1 MTGSLVL
8 ENLHIEYPE
17 VLLFDRLN
25 LQFPAG
31 SLIGIETDVLDGA
44 TSLLKGIG
52 GMLSDID
59 GRSILNGRDI
69 LTMPASER
77 ARKVGFVYEDEGL
90 ISLYDVFQNIA
101 LPLEFHTDLTFDQT
115 RSLIDATIEA
125 LNVPSTLVWM
135 QPHELN
141 DVQTRLVNLAR
152 ALVMSPE
159 LLLIDELEGGMPD
172 DMIDSTMA
180 LLKDKARKENMTV
193 LLTSSNEHVLREVD
207 QVLKIKANQLVES
220 SV

>member
-1 MTGSLVL
+1 MTGALIL

-17 VLLFDRLN
+17 TILFDRLN
-25 LQFPAG
+25 VQFPAG

-52 GMLSDID
+52 GMLNDID
-59 GRSILNGRDI
+59 GRSILNGCNI
-69 LTMPASER
+69 LTMSTTER
-77 ARKVGFVYEDEGL
+77 AGKVGFVYEEQGL

-101 LPLEFHTDLTFDQT
+101 LPLEFHTDLTFAQT
-115 RSLIDATIEA
+115 SALIHTTIEA
-125 LNVPSTLVWM
+125 LNMPSALLQM

-152 ALVMSPE
+152 ALVVSPE

-172 DMIDSTMA
+172 EMIDSTMK
-180 LLKDKARKENMTV
+180 LLKNKARQHNMTV

-207 QVLKIKANQLVES
+207 QVLKIQSNQLVES
-220 SV
+220 PV

>member
-1 MTGSLVL
+1 MTGALIL

-17 VLLFDRLN
+17 TILFDRLN
-25 LQFPAG
+25 VQFPAG

-52 GMLSDID
+52 GMLNDID
-59 GRSILNGRDI
+59 GRSILNGCNI
-69 LTMPASER
+69 LTMSATER
-77 ARKVGFVYEDEGL
+77 AGKVGFVYEEQGL

-101 LPLEFHTDLTFDQT
+101 LPLEFHTDLTFAQT
-115 RSLIDATIEA
+115 SALIHTTIEA
-125 LNVPSTLVWM
+125 LNMPSALLQM

-152 ALVMSPE
+152 ALVVSPE

-172 DMIDSTMA
+172 EMIDSTMK
-180 LLKDKARKENMTV
+180 LLKNKARQHNMTV

-207 QVLKIKANQLVES
+207 QVLKIQSNQLVES
-220 SV
+220 PV

>member
-1 MTGSLVL
+1 MTGALIL

-17 VLLFDRLN
+17 TILFDRLN
-25 LQFPAG
+25 VQFPAG

-52 GMLSDID
+52 GMLNDID
-59 GRSILNGRDI
+59 GRSILNGCNI
-69 LTMPASER
+69 LTMSATER
-77 ARKVGFVYEDEGL
+77 AGKVGFVYEEQGL

-101 LPLEFHTDLTFDQT
+101 LPLEFHTDLTFAQT
-115 RSLIDATIEA
+115 SALIHTTIEA
-125 LNVPSTLVWM
+125 LNMPSALLQM

-152 ALVMSPE
+152 ALVVSPE

-172 DMIDSTMA
+172 EMIDSTMQ
-180 LLKDKARKENMTV
+180 LLKNKARQHNMTV

-207 QVLKIKANQLVES
+207 QVLKIQSNQLVES
-220 SV
+220 PV

>member
-1 MTGSLVL
+1 MTGALIL

-17 VLLFDRLN
+17 TVLFDRLN
-25 LQFPAG
+25 VQFPAG

-52 GMLSDID
+52 GMLNDID
-59 GRSILNGRDI
+59 GRSILNGCNI
-69 LTMPASER
+69 LTMSATER
-77 ARKVGFVYEDEGL
+77 AGKVGFVYEEQGL

-101 LPLEFHTDLTFDQT
+101 LPLEFHTDLTFAQT
-115 RSLIDATIEA
+115 SALIHTTIEA
-125 LNVPSTLVWM
+125 LNMPSALLQM

-152 ALVMSPE
+152 ALVVSPE

-172 DMIDSTMA
+172 EMIDSTMK
-180 LLKDKARKENMTV
+180 LLKNKARQHNMTV

-207 QVLKIKANQLVES
+207 QVLKIQSNQLVES
-220 SV
+220 PV

>member
-1 MTGSLVL
+1 MTGALIL

-17 VLLFDRLN
+17 TVLFDRLN
-25 LQFPAG
+25 VQFPAG

-52 GMLSDID
+52 GMLNDID
-59 GRSILNGRDI
+59 GRSILNGCNI
-69 LTMPASER
+69 LTMSATER
-77 ARKVGFVYEDEGL
+77 AGKVGFVYEEQGL

-101 LPLEFHTDLTFDQT
+101 LPLEFHTDLTFAQT
-115 RSLIDATIEA
+115 RALIHTTIEA
-125 LNVPSTLVWM
+125 LNMPSALLQM

-152 ALVMSPE
+152 ALVVSPE

-172 DMIDSTMA
+172 EMIDSTMK
-180 LLKDKARKENMTV
+180 LLKNKARQHNMTV

-207 QVLKIKANQLVES
+207 QVLKIQSNQLVES
-220 SV
+220 PV

>member
-1 MTGSLVL
+1 MTGTLIL

-59 GRSILNGRDI
+59 GRSILNGHDI

-101 LPLEFHTDLTFDQT
+101 LPLEFHTDLTFAQT
-115 RSLIDATIEA
+115 QSLIEATIEA

-172 DMIDSTMA
+172 DMIDSTMQ
-180 LLKDKARKENMTV
+180 LLKGKARKDNMTV

-207 QVLKIKANQLVES
+207 QVLKIKSNQLVES

>member
-1 MTGSLVL
+1 MTGALIL

-17 VLLFDRLN
+17 TVLFDRLN
-25 LQFPAG
+25 VQFPAG

-52 GMLSDID
+52 GMLNDID
-59 GRSILNGRDI
+59 GRSILNGCNI
-69 LTMPASER
+69 LTMSATER
-77 ARKVGFVYEDEGL
+77 AGKVGFVYEEQGL

-101 LPLEFHTDLTFDQT
+101 LPLEFHTDLTFAQT
-115 RSLIDATIEA
+115 SALIHTTIEA
-125 LNVPSTLVWM
+125 LNMPSALLQM

-152 ALVMSPE
+152 ALVVSPE

-172 DMIDSTMA
+172 EMIDSTMQ
-180 LLKDKARKENMTV
+180 LLKNKARQHNMTV

-207 QVLKIKANQLVES
+207 QVLKIQSNQLVES
-220 SV
+220 PV

>member
-115 RSLIDATIEA
+115 RSLIDTTIEA
-125 LNVPSTLVWM
+125 LNVPNTLVWM

-172 DMIDSTMA
+172 DMIDSTME

>member
-1 MTGSLVL
+1 MTGALIL

-17 VLLFDRLN
+17 TVLFDRLN
-25 LQFPAG
+25 VQFPAG

-52 GMLSDID
+52 GMLNNID
-59 GRSILNGRDI
+59 GRSILNGSNI
-69 LTMPASER
+69 LTMSATER
-77 ARKVGFVYEDEGL
+77 ACKVGFVYEEQGL

-101 LPLEFHTDLTFDQT
+101 LPLEFHTDLTFAQT
-115 RSLIDATIEA
+115 SALIHTTIEA
-125 LNVPSTLVWM
+125 LNMPSALLQM

-152 ALVMSPE
+152 ALVVSPE

-172 DMIDSTMA
+172 EMIDSTMKP
-180 LLKDKARKENMTV
+180 LKNKARQHNMTV

-207 QVLKIKANQLVES
+207 QVLKIQSNQLVES
-220 SV
+220 PV

>member
-1 MTGSLVL
+1 MTGMLVL
-8 ENLHIEYPE
+8 ENLHIEYPGI
-17 VLLFDRLN
+17 LLFDHLN
-25 LQFPAG
+25 AQFPSG

-52 GMLSDID
+52 GMLNDID
-59 GRSILNGRDI
+59 GRSILNGRNI

-77 ARKVGFVYEDEGL
+77 ARKVGFVYEDQGL

-101 LPLEFHTDLTFDQT
+101 LPLEFHTGLSFDET
-115 RSLIDATIEA
+115 RSLVQATIKT
-125 LNVPSTLVWM
+125 LNVPSTLLQL

-172 DMIDSTMA
+172 DMIDSTMQ
-180 LLKDKARKENMTV
+180 LLKSKARKDSMTV

-207 QVLKIKANQLVES
+207 QVLKIQSNQLVES
-220 SV
+220 PV

>member
-1 MTGSLVL
+1 MTDALTL
-8 ENLHIEYPE
+8 ENLHIEYPK

-25 LQFPAG
+25 FQFSAG

-52 GMLSDID
+52 GMLNDID
-59 GRSILNGRDI
+59 GRSILNGRNI

-77 ARKVGFVYEDEGL
+77 ARKVGFVYENEGL
-90 ISLYDVFQNIA
+90 ISLYDVIQNIA
-101 LPLEFHTDLTFDQT
+101 LPLEFHTDLTFSQT
-115 RSLIDATIEA
+115 RSLINTTIKA
-125 LNVPSTLVWM
+125 LNVPSALLQM

-172 DMIDSTMA
+172 DMIDSTMQ
-180 LLKDKARKENMTV
+180 LLKSKARQDNMTV

-207 QVLKIKANQLVES
+207 QVLKIQSNQLVES
-220 SV
+220 PV

>member
-1 MTGSLVL
+1 M
-8 ENLHIEYPE
+8 
-17 VLLFDRLN
+17 LN
-25 LQFPAG
+25 
-31 SLIGIETDVLDGA
+31 
-44 TSLLKGIG
+44 
-52 GMLSDID
+52 DID
-59 GRSILNGRDI
+59 GRSILNGRNI

-77 ARKVGFVYEDEGL
+77 ARKVGFVYENEGL

-101 LPLEFHTDLTFDQT
+101 LPLEFHTDLTFSQT
-115 RSLIDATIEA
+115 RSLINTTIKA
-125 LNVPSTLVWM
+125 LNVPSALLQM

-172 DMIDSTMA
+172 DMIDSTMQ
-180 LLKDKARKENMTV
+180 LLKSKARQDNMTV

-207 QVLKIKANQLVES
+207 QVLKIQSNQLVES
-220 SV
+220 PV

>member
-1 MTGSLVL
+1 MTGTLIL

-59 GRSILNGRDI
+59 GRSILNGHDI

-77 ARKVGFVYEDEGL
+77 ARKVGFVYENEGL

-101 LPLEFHTDLTFDQT
+101 LPLEFHTDLTFAQT
-115 RSLIDATIEA
+115 QSLIDATIEA

-172 DMIDSTMA
+172 DMIDSTMQ
-180 LLKDKARKENMTV
+180 LLKGKARKDNMTV

-207 QVLKIKANQLVES
+207 QVLKIKSNQLVES

>member
-1 MTGSLVL
+1 MTGTLTL
-8 ENLHIEYPE
+8 ENLHIEYPK

-25 LQFPAG
+25 VAFPIG

-52 GMLSDID
+52 GMLYDID
-59 GRSILNGRDI
+59 GRSILNGRNI

-101 LPLEFHTDLTFDQT
+101 LPLEFHTDLNVAQT

-125 LNVPSTLVWM
+125 LNVPKALLQM

-172 DMIDSTMA
+172 DMIDSTMR
-180 LLKDKARKENMTV
+180 LLKGKARKENMTV

-207 QVLKIKANQLVES
+207 QVLKIQSNQLVES
-220 SV
+220 PV

>member
-1 MTGSLVL
+1 MTGALVL
-8 ENLHIEYPE
+8 ENLHIEYPG

-25 LQFPAG
+25 AQFPAG

-52 GMLSDID
+52 GMLNDID
-59 GRSILNGRDI
+59 GRSILNGHNI
-69 LTMPASER
+69 LSMPASER
-77 ARKVGFVYEDEGL
+77 TRKVGFVYENEGL

-101 LPLEFHTDLTFDQT
+101 LPLEFHTDLSVAETQ
-115 RSLIDATIEA
+115 SLIFETIEA
-125 LNVPSTLVWM
+125 LNVPRALLQM
-135 QPHELN
+135 QPHKLN
-141 DVQTRLVNLAR
+141 DVQTRLINLAR

-172 DMIDSTMA
+172 DMIDSTMD
-180 LLKDKARKENMTV
+180 LLQHKARKDNMTV

-207 QVLKIKANQLVES
+207 QVLKIQMNQLVES
-220 SV
+220 PA

>member
-1 MTGSLVL
+1 MTGALIL

-17 VLLFDRLN
+17 TVLFDRLN
-25 LQFPAG
+25 VQFPAG

-52 GMLSDID
+52 GMLNDID
-59 GRSILNGRDI
+59 GRSILNGSNI
-69 LTMPASER
+69 LTMSATER
-77 ARKVGFVYEDEGL
+77 ACKVGFVYEEQGL

-101 LPLEFHTDLTFDQT
+101 LPLEFHTDLTFAQT
-115 RSLIDATIEA
+115 SALIHTTIEA
-125 LNVPSTLVWM
+125 LNMPSALLQM

-152 ALVMSPE
+152 ALVVSPE

-172 DMIDSTMA
+172 EMIDSTMQ
-180 LLKDKARKENMTV
+180 LLKNKARQHNMTV

-207 QVLKIKANQLVES
+207 QVLKIQSNQLVES
-220 SV
+220 PV

>member
-1 MTGSLVL
+1 LIL

-59 GRSILNGRDI
+59 GRSILNGHDI

-77 ARKVGFVYEDEGL
+77 ARKVGFVYENEGL

-101 LPLEFHTDLTFDQT
+101 LPLEFHTDLTFAQT
-115 RSLIDATIEA
+115 QSLIDATIEA

-172 DMIDSTMA
+172 DMIDSTMQ
-180 LLKDKARKENMTV
+180 LLKGKARKDNMTV

-207 QVLKIKANQLVES
+207 QVLKIKSNQLVES

>member
-1 MTGSLVL
+1 MTGALIL
-8 ENLHIEYPE
+8 ENPHIEYPE
-17 VLLFDRLN
+17 TVLFDRLN
-25 LQFPAG
+25 VQFPAG

-52 GMLSDID
+52 GMLNDID
-59 GRSILNGRDI
+59 GRSILNGCNI
-69 LTMPASER
+69 LTMSATER
-77 ARKVGFVYEDEGL
+77 AGKVGFVYEEQGL

-101 LPLEFHTDLTFDQT
+101 LPLEFHTDLTFAQT
-115 RSLIDATIEA
+115 SALIHTTIEA
-125 LNVPSTLVWM
+125 LNMPSALLQM

-152 ALVMSPE
+152 ALVVSPE

-172 DMIDSTMA
+172 EMIDSTMK
-180 LLKDKARKENMTV
+180 LLKNKARQHNMTV

-207 QVLKIKANQLVES
+207 QVLKIQSNQLVES
-220 SV
+220 PV

>member
-1 MTGSLVL
+1 MTGALIL

-17 VLLFDRLN
+17 TVLFDRLN
-25 LQFPAG
+25 VQFPAG

-52 GMLSDID
+52 GMLNDID
-59 GRSILNGRDI
+59 GRSILNGCNI
-69 LTMPASER
+69 LTMSATER
-77 ARKVGFVYEDEGL
+77 AGKVGFVYEEQGL

-101 LPLEFHTDLTFDQT
+101 LPLEFHTDLTFAQT
-115 RSLIDATIEA
+115 SALIYTTIEA
-125 LNVPSTLVWM
+125 LNMPSALLQM

-152 ALVMSPE
+152 ALVVSPE

-172 DMIDSTMA
+172 EMIDSTMQ
-180 LLKDKARKENMTV
+180 LLKNKARQHNMTV

-207 QVLKIKANQLVES
+207 QVLKIQSNQLVES
-220 SV
+220 PV

>member
-101 LPLEFHTDLTFDQT
+101 LPLQFHTDLTFDQT

-172 DMIDSTMA
+172 DMIDSTME

>member
-1 MTGSLVL
+1 MTGALIL

-17 VLLFDRLN
+17 TVLFDRLN
-25 LQFPAG
+25 VQFPAG

-52 GMLSDID
+52 GMLNDID
-59 GRSILNGRDI
+59 GRSILNGSNI
-69 LTMPASER
+69 LTMSATER
-77 ARKVGFVYEDEGL
+77 ACKVGFVYEDEGL

-101 LPLEFHTDLTFDQT
+101 LPLEFHTDLTFAQT
-115 RSLIDATIEA
+115 SALIHTTIEA
-125 LNVPSTLVWM
+125 LNMPSALLQM

-152 ALVMSPE
+152 ALVVSPE

-172 DMIDSTMA
+172 EMIDSTMQ
-180 LLKDKARKENMTV
+180 LLKNKARQHNMTV

-207 QVLKIKANQLVES
+207 QVLKIQSNQLVES
-220 SV
+220 PV

>member
-1 MTGSLVL
+1 MTGTLIL

-101 LPLEFHTDLTFDQT
+101 LPLEFHTDLTFAQT
-115 RSLIDATIEA
+115 QSLIDATIEA

-172 DMIDSTMA
+172 DMIDSTMQ
-180 LLKDKARKENMTV
+180 LLKGKARKDNMTV

-207 QVLKIKANQLVES
+207 QVLKIKSNQLVES

>member
-1 MTGSLVL
+1 MTGTLIL

-59 GRSILNGRDI
+59 GRSILNGHDI

-101 LPLEFHTDLTFDQT
+101 LPLEFHTDLTFAQT
-115 RSLIDATIEA
+115 QSLIDATIEA

-172 DMIDSTMA
+172 DMIDSTMQ
-180 LLKDKARKENMTV
+180 LLKGKARKDNMTV

-207 QVLKIKANQLVES
+207 QVLKIKSNQLVES

>member
-1 MTGSLVL
+1 MTGALIL

-17 VLLFDRLN
+17 TVLFDRLN
-25 LQFPAG
+25 VQFPAG

-52 GMLSDID
+52 GMLNDID
-59 GRSILNGRDI
+59 GRSILNGCNI
-69 LTMPASER
+69 LTMSATER
-77 ARKVGFVYEDEGL
+77 AGKVGFVYEEQGL

-101 LPLEFHTDLTFDQT
+101 LPLEFHTDLTFAQT
-115 RSLIDATIEA
+115 SALIYTTIEA
-125 LNVPSTLVWM
+125 LNMPSALLQM

-152 ALVMSPE
+152 ALVVSPE

-172 DMIDSTMA
+172 EMIDSTMK
-180 LLKDKARKENMTV
+180 LLKNKARQHNMTV

-207 QVLKIKANQLVES
+207 QVLKIQSNQLVES
-220 SV
+220 PV